1 MAEATARNAASGAGE
16 PSAAMRAV
24 MKLEAELRAPYPEPK
39 DLPEERALRARIC
52 GYWCDGA
59 PEPYRTHE
67 LSAPGK
73 AGPVR
78 MRAYRATPNDN
89 APVILQ
95 IHGGGWVFGSIEETE
110 PLSRHLAAATGAVVV
125 STSYRLAPEHKF
137 PAGLD
142 DCEAAL
148 NWILAKVTEIG
159 GDPKRI
165 AVSGGSAGANLAAAL
180 ALRHPERF
188 KAALLFYGVLGN
200 DFGTPSY
207 VQFGDGTYGL
217 SAPRMQMFFNHYLG
231 AGESGNNPLV
241 TPMLGD
247 LAKLPPAWLC
257 AAECDVLRDDSVR
270 FHEKLK
276 ALRSGD
282 QFVLAEGCTH
292 GFINRFRHLPAAHDI
307 TKSAAAFFKAKV

>member
-1 MAEATARNAASGAGE
+1 MR
-16 PSAAMRAV
+16 AAMAV
-24 MKLEAELRAPYPEPK
+24 EAELRAPYPEPK
-39 DLPEERALRARIC
+39 NLPEERALRAKIC

-78 MRAYRATPNDN
+78 MRAYRATPHAN

-125 STSYRLAPEHKF
+125 STSYRLAPENRF

-142 DCEAAL
+142 DCAAAL
-148 NWILAKVTEIG
+148 NWILANATDIG
-159 GDPKRI
+159 GDPRRI
-165 AVSGGSAGANLAAAL
+165 AVSGGSAGANLAGAL
-180 ALRHPERF
+180 ALRHPDRL

-200 DFGTPSY
+200 DFDTPSY
-207 VQFGDGTYGL
+207 LLFGDGTYGL
-217 SAPRMQMFFNHYLG
+217 SRERMQMFFKHYLG
-231 AGESGNNPLV
+231 DGLAGNDPLV
-241 TPMLGD
+241 TPMHGNLST
-247 LAKLPPAWLC
+247 LPAAWVC

-270 FHEKLK
+270 FYGKLK
-276 ALRSGD
+276 ALRDGD
-282 QFVLAEGCTH
+282 QFVLAAGCTH

-307 TKSAAAFFKAKV
+307 TKSAAAFFRAKV